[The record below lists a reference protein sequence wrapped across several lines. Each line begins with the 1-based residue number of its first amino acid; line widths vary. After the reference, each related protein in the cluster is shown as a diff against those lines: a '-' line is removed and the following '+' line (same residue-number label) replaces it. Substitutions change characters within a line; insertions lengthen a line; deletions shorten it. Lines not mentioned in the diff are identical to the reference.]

1 MNSFSTRLDRYGKP
15 NVALTFNS
23 KELEAVRFACYVN
36 RDIIQQRIESGEYFP
51 GDKAE
56 VRRLNSILN
65 RIAKMQNGGA

>member
-36 RDIIQQRIESGEYFP
+36 RDIIQQRIEYGDALP

-65 RIAKMQNGGA
+65 RIAKLQTQGA